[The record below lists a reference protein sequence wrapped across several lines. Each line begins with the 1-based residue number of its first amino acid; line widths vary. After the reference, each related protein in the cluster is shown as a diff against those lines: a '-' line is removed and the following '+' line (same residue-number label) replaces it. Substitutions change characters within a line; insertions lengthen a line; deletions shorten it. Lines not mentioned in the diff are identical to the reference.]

1 MAYTV
6 HQAKTHF
13 SRLLKEV
20 EAGQE
25 VIVMRGSKPVA
36 KLVPIEPAVPK
47 RRIAGGFEYLTTSDP
62 SVFFRVIEAVL
73 NHLFVGERGEDTV
86 VELDEVLE
94 SADSA
99 EMRSCNGLDERDDFG
114 DGFAAAH
121 DDDLLAGFGFFKQ
134 AGEVR
139 LCLMNGVGHGLSMV
153 SPL

>member
-47 RRIAGGFEYLTTSDP
+47 RRIAGGFEYLTTPDP
-62 SVFFRVIEAVL
+62 SVFAPL
-73 NHLFVGERGEDTV
+73 TDAQM
-86 VELDEVLE
+86 VEY
-94 SADSA
+94 
-99 EMRSCNGLDERDDFG
+99 
-114 DGFAAAH
+114 GFAAIRNGELIEPAK
-121 DDDLLAGFGFFKQ
+121 DFDLPVSEQ
-134 AGEVR
+134 AK
-139 LCLMNGVGHGLSMV
+139 
-153 SPL
+153 